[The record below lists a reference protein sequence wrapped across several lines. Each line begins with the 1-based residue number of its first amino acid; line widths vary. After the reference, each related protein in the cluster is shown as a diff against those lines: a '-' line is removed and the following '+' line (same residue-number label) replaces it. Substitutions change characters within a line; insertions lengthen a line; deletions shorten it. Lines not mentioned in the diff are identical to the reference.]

1 MTDPS
6 LGGRRRPSLVRRRA
20 GERIEIRPTGSL
32 LIIIAVWV
40 LLGPAVAAQG
50 TQPVPSRTDNARSW
64 TVRCVTEGGRA
75 YVDTTFTGRVYPQD
89 GTLIWQVARVKQT
102 RFDVGPGAFPNFGR
116 RNFAT
121 GQCVAIAR
129 PAGTDLEVP
138 LRRPSPPPR
147 LRPGSTAIRPD
158 SARGPDPRTTVPRSV
173 LPDSLYRRADST
185 ERMPPPLPSGD
196 RP

>member
-1 MTDPS
+1 MDRQR
-6 LGGRRRPSLVRRRA
+6 GGDQV
-20 GERIEIRPTGSL
+20 GVRPTGL
-32 LIIIAVWV
+32 LLVIIALWV

-50 TQPVPSRTDNARSW
+50 TQPVPDRTDNARSW
-64 TVRCVTEGGRA
+64 TVRCVTESARA
-75 YVDTTFTGRVYPQD
+75 YVDTTFTGRVYPRN
-89 GTLIWQVARVKQT
+89 GVLIWQVARVKQT

-147 LRPGSTAIRPD
+147 LRPGSTAVRPD
-158 SARGPDPRTTVPRSV
+158 SARRADPRETIPRSV

-185 ERMPPPLPSGD
+185 EQMPPPLPSGNH
-196 RP
+196 P